1 MNKMKF
7 NKEIKTRKNQI
18 ETLELKNTTITL
30 KISTGHFTSAL
41 SQTEERS
48 GDFEDKS
55 FKSIPSEEQKKEKKI
70 QKDESLWENGT
81 PSHGTIFALWEFQKG
96 KGTIKRNCFKR

>member
-41 SQTEERS
+41 S
-48 GDFEDKS
+48 
-55 FKSIPSEEQKKEKKI
+55 
-70 QKDESLWENGT
+70 
-81 PSHGTIFALWEFQKG
+81 
-96 KGTIKRNCFKR
+96 